1 MKIELDSEDD
11 LDNYIICHKCHTI
24 HRKIPIRNG
33 SKALCSRCKMALY
46 RKNDRLVEQGLALS
60 IAGLILFILAN
71 IFPLIKINILGTDSF
86 ITTISMI
93 VSLLDSGY
101 YIVSLFILYLIIIF
115 PIMIFIIY
123 ISTFTLLKLKRGRV
137 LTKELLILLGNIEP
151 WHMSDIFLVSIL
163 VSIVKLF
170 DMAKIYIGISFWAL
184 FAFVLI
190 NIYIS
195 RNIHLGEL
203 WILRKNV
210 YYGNKRKIDR

>member
-1 MKIELDSEDD
+1 MSL
-11 LDNYIICHKCHTI
+11 NTQKC
-24 HRKIPIRNG
+24 
-33 SKALCSRCKMALY
+33 
-46 RKNDRLVEQGLALS
+46 
-60 IAGLILFILAN
+60 
-71 IFPLIKINILGTDSF
+71 
-86 ITTISMI
+86 
-93 VSLLDSGY
+93 
-101 YIVSLFILYLIIIF
+101 LIIIF

-203 WILRKNV
+203 WILRKNI